1 MRRGMFIVPL
11 ILVVLLGVGI
21 GAAAYNAGERNG
33 AADATA
39 QIQSAQAN
47 GESVQVVHV
56 VDGYGHGF
64 FPGFFLFPL
73 FLFGTFFLIG
83 GIMRGAGRWGGKGG
97 PGGWHGPG
105 PWNEEG
111 RKRFE
116 ERAREWHR
124 QEHGDTPPAPTT
136 AA

>member
-56 VDGYGHGF
+56 VDDGHH
-64 FPGFFLFPL
+64 
-73 FLFGTFFLIG
+73 
-83 GIMRGAGRWGGKGG
+83 AD
-97 PGGWHGPG
+97 
-105 PWNEEG
+105 
-111 RKRFE
+111 
-116 ERAREWHR
+116 A
-124 QEHGDTPPAPTT
+124 
-136 AA
+136 

>member
-11 ILVVLLGVGI
+11 ILVVLLGVGV
-21 GAAAYNAGERNG
+21 GVAAYNAGERKG
-33 AADATA
+33 AADVTA

-47 GESVQVVHV
+47 GEPVQVVHV
-56 VDGYGHGF
+56 VDTGHPYF

-73 FLFGTFFLIG
+73 FLFGAFFLIG
-83 GIMRGAGRWGGKGG
+83 GIVRANRWGGKGG
-97 PGGWHGPG
+97 WHGRG
-105 PWNEEG
+105 PWDEEG

-124 QEHGDTPPAPTT
+124 HEHGEEPPPTPTPA
-136 AA
+136 A

>member
-11 ILVVLLGVGI
+11 ILVVLLGAGI

-33 AADATA
+33 AADVTA
-39 QIQSAQAN
+39 QIQTAQAN
-47 GESVQVVHV
+47 GEPVQVVHV
-56 VDGYGHGF
+56 VDDYGRHGW

-73 FLFGTFFLIG
+73 FLIGAFFLIG
-83 GIMRGAGRWGGKGG
+83 GLFRGAGRWGGKG
-97 PGGWHGPG
+97 PSGWHGKG

-111 RKRFE
+111 RQRFE

-124 QEHGDTPPAPTT
+124 QEHGETPPTPPAT
-136 AA
+136 A

>member
-73 FLFGTFFLIG
+73 FFIGLFFLIG
-83 GIMRGAGRWGGKGG
+83 GVFRGAGRWGHGG
-97 PGGWHGPG
+97 PGGHGPG
-105 PWNEEG
+105 PWNDEG
-111 RKRFE
+111 RRRFE
-116 ERAREWHR
+116 EKAREWHTK
-124 QEHGDTPPAPTT
+124 EHEDPPAAGAQP
-136 AA
+136 AG

>member
-1 MRRGMFIVPL
+1 MRRGLLLVPL

-21 GAAAYNAGERNG
+21 GVTAYNAGERNG

-39 QIQSAQAN
+39 QIQTAQAN
-47 GESVQVVHV
+47 GEPVQVVHV
-56 VDGYGHGF
+56 VDSYGHGYW

-83 GIMRGAGRWGGKGG
+83 GIMRGAGRFGGKG
-97 PGGWHGPG
+97 PHGWHGPG

-111 RKRFE
+111 RKHFE

-124 QEHGDTPPAPTT
+124 QEHGDTPPAPTS